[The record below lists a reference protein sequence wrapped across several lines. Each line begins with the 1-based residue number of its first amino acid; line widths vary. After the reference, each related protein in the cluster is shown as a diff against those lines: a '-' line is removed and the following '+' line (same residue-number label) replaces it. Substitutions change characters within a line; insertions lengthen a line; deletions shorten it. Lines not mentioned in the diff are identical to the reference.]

1 LHPFRAAVE
10 SGEFDT
16 IGGIFAEDVVLHS
29 PIAHR
34 PYHGRE
40 TVAAIIGAVAEV
52 LTGFRFE
59 KEIGAHDAEDTV
71 RALVFRAMVGDLEI
85 EGCDFVH
92 TGEDGLID
100 EITVML
106 RPLKAATLFAER
118 MGEAL
123 AMRLLPSNPSA
134 TDTGRGAPYPASE
147 KTALNEV
154 HDGLAGTGDVGN
166 PGGGVGDRPE

>member
-1 LHPFRAAVE
+1 MHPFRAAVE

-16 IGGIFAEDVVLHS
+16 IDNIFADGVVLHS

-34 PYHGRE
+34 PYRGRD
-40 TVAAIIGAVAEV
+40 TVAAIIAAVADV
-52 LTGFRFE
+52 LADFGFE
-59 KEIGAHDAEDTV
+59 NEIGEQPAKD
-71 RALVFRAMVGDLEI
+71 RALRFRAMVGDLVI

-92 TGEDGLID
+92 TGDDGLIE

-106 RPLKAATLFAER
+106 RPLKAVTLFADR

-134 TDTGRGAPYPASE
+134 TDTGRGAPYPASD

-154 HDGLAGTGDVGN
+154 HYGLAGTGDVGN
-166 PGGGVGDRPE
+166 PGSGVGDRPE